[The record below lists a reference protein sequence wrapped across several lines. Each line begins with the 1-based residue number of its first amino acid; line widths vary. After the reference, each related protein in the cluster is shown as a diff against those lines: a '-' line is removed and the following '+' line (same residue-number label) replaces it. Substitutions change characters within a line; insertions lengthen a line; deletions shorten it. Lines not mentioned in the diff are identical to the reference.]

1 MLGSA
6 ARHVRRPMRAADRP
20 SKLRVTH
27 GTGRM
32 LPPMYL
38 ALVCGPLATQ
48 LPDLPVGLDRW
59 VGAGIG
65 SSACPAADAGGRSVL
80 GPSDFSTAPCG
91 MAQVHAA
98 YAWRE
103 GQPEMR

>member
-6 ARHVRRPMRAADRP
+6 GRHVRRPMRAADRP
-20 SKLRVTH
+20 SKRRVTH

-32 LPPMYL
+32 YL
-38 ALVCGPLATQ
+38 ALGCGPLETQ
-48 LPDLPVGLDRW
+48 LPDLPVGLDRR

-65 SSACPAADAGGRSVL
+65 SSACPVVDAGGRSVF
-80 GPSDFSTAPCG
+80 GPFDFSTAPCG
-91 MAQVHAA
+91 LAQVHAA